1 MRTRT
6 PHVRRG
12 ASPRRGR
19 STRARERA
27 TSRRYPTRRQGR
39 VTSRRSPARH
49 HGRAMTR
56 QRPASRR
63 AGYGR
68 APAPRMG
75 LGKALLVAAGA
86 VVVAAALAVAVLLLI
101 THRIHLGGPPGN
113 PLNSAPAVAQL
124 VYTERTANDA
134 AITLPDG
141 VHNELYQNGLKHQS
155 IQVIKVGFTGH
166 TYPSHID
173 MTPRT
178 GNSPND
184 PVLKVGIGPAINAKI
199 STIEGT
205 INSAPAGA
213 PGGRALFAGLTK
225 IDFTGVPVT
234 IISSGLDLANP
245 DNFRSLN
252 WHVPAGKL
260 VADIRNGQDLPA
272 LRGPVTFVLVPTAGA
287 QPQLGQAQK
296 TYLKGVWRSLLTAAG
311 ATSVTF
317 VDAISA
323 PHSSPAPTAP
333 TVPVPP
339 QVGTPGGGHHGQV
352 TCTVPDSRFILNKP
366 ELVDPAQ
373 TEQDLTPCIQAA
385 LAVHAS
391 FALDGWTAYKG
402 PLNADG
408 KPAKNYPW
416 NRQLSQNRV
425 RTIES
430 LLINDLGVPIS
441 EITRATGHG
450 DFNQPYPD
458 PRSHTNRVVVIT
470 YTVK

>member
-6 PHVRRG
+6 THVRRG

-19 STRARERA
+19 SIRARERA
-27 TSRRYPTRRQGR
+27 TSRHYPTRR
-39 VTSRRSPARH
+39 
-49 HGRAMTR
+49 HGRAASR
-56 QRPASRR
+56 QRPAARR

-68 APAPRMG
+68 APAPGMG

-86 VVVAAALAVAVLLLI
+86 IVAAAALAVAVLLLI
-101 THRIHLGGPPGN
+101 THRVHLGGPPGN
-113 PLNSAPAVAQL
+113 DQNSAPAVAQL

-141 VHNELYQNGLKHQS
+141 AHNELYQNGLKHQS

-245 DNFRSLN
+245 DNFRALN
-252 WHVPAGKL
+252 WSVPPAEL
-260 VADIRNGQDLPA
+260 VAGIRNGHDLPA

-296 TYLKGVWRSLLTAAG
+296 TYLKGVWTSLLTTAG
-311 ATSVTF
+311 ATSVRF
-317 VDAISA
+317 IDAISTS
-323 PHSSPAPTAP
+323 PSSPAPTAP
-333 TVPVPP
+333 IVPVPGP
-339 QVGTPGGGHHGQV
+339 ITTPFAQHHESHNQV
-352 TCTVPDSRFILNKP
+352 TCTVPASRFIVNKP
-366 ELVDPAQ
+366 ELADPAQ
-373 TEQDLTPCIQAA
+373 TGRDLTPCIQAA

-391 FALDGWTAYKG
+391 FALDGWTSYEG
-402 PLNADG
+402 PLNANG
-408 KPAKNYPW
+408 EPAVNYPV

-430 LLINDLGVPIS
+430 LLVNDLAVPRS

-450 DFNQPYPD
+450 DFGQPYPD
-458 PRSHTNRVVVIT
+458 PSSPKNRVVIIT
-470 YTVK
+470 YTVKY